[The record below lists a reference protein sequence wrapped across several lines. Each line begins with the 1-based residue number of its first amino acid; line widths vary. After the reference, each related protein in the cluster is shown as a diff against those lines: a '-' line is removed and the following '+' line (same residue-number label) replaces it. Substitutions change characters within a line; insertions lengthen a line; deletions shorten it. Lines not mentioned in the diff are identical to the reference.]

1 MDDNPR
7 GGNGQTQHYT
17 IKVSEKQPGNYGSFC
32 GWCISSSLPRQDDNC
47 RWGNKK
53 RYKKVIVRVVA
64 EVGKKEMNNVK
75 TLRPARIN
83 LGFVGWMTINLT
95 GYIEKYKISRGI
107 TKKKYGSYL
116 NDEAVGETSLYLVFQ
131 RNPVKIN
138 EMSIAKAY

>member
-1 MDDNPR
+1 MR
-7 GGNGQTQHYT
+7 A
-17 IKVSEKQPGNYGSFC
+17 
-32 GWCISSSLPRQDDNC
+32 
-47 RWGNKK
+47 
-53 RYKKVIVRVVA
+53 VA
-64 EVGKKEMNNVK
+64 EVSKKEMNNLK

-83 LGFVGWMTINLT
+83 LGFVGWMRINLT

-116 NDEAVGETSLYLVFQ
+116 NDEAVGETSLYLVLQ

>member
-1 MDDNPR
+1 
-7 GGNGQTQHYT
+7 
-17 IKVSEKQPGNYGSFC
+17 
-32 GWCISSSLPRQDDNC
+32 
-47 RWGNKK
+47 
-53 RYKKVIVRVVA
+53 VRVVA

-116 NDEAVGETSLYLVFQ
+116 NDEAVSKTRLCLVFQ
-131 RNPVKIN
+131 RKPVSSHGI
-138 EMSIAKAY
+138 SIVRAY

>member
-1 MDDNPR
+1 MIAI
-7 GGNGQTQHYT
+7 TE
-17 IKVSEKQPGNYGSFC
+17 VS
-32 GWCISSSLPRQDDNC
+32 
-47 RWGNKK
+47 
-53 RYKKVIVRVVA
+53 
-64 EVGKKEMNNVK
+64 KKEMNNLK

-83 LGFVGWMTINLT
+83 LGFVGWMRINLT

>member
-1 MDDNPR
+1 MR
-7 GGNGQTQHYT
+7 A
-17 IKVSEKQPGNYGSFC
+17 
-32 GWCISSSLPRQDDNC
+32 
-47 RWGNKK
+47 
-53 RYKKVIVRVVA
+53 VA
-64 EVGKKEMNNVK
+64 EVSKKEMNNIK
-75 TLRPARIN
+75 TLSLAGLN
-83 LGFVGWMTINLT
+83 LVFVGWMRMNLT

>member
-1 MDDNPR
+1 
-7 GGNGQTQHYT
+7 
-17 IKVSEKQPGNYGSFC
+17 
-32 GWCISSSLPRQDDNC
+32 
-47 RWGNKK
+47 
-53 RYKKVIVRVVA
+53 VRAVA
-64 EVGKKEMNNVK
+64 EVSKKEMNNLK

-83 LGFVGWMTINLT
+83 LGFVGWMRINLT

-116 NDEAVGETSLYLVFQ
+116 NDEAVGETSLYLVLQ

>member
-1 MDDNPR
+1 
-7 GGNGQTQHYT
+7 T

-53 RYKKVIVRVVA
+53 RYKKVIVIA
-64 EVGKKEMNNVK
+64 ITEVSKKEMNNVK

-83 LGFVGWMTINLT
+83 LGFVGWIRINLT

-107 TKKKYGSYL
+107 TKEKYGSYL
-116 NDEAVGETSLYLVFQ
+116 NDEAVSKTRLGLVFL
-131 RNPVKIN
+131 RNPVSSHGI
-138 EMSIAKAY
+138 SIVRAY

>member
-1 MDDNPR
+1 MR
-7 GGNGQTQHYT
+7 A
-17 IKVSEKQPGNYGSFC
+17 
-32 GWCISSSLPRQDDNC
+32 
-47 RWGNKK
+47 
-53 RYKKVIVRVVA
+53 VA
-64 EVGKKEMNNVK
+64 EVSKKEMNNLK

-83 LGFVGWMTINLT
+83 LGFVGWMRMNLT

-116 NDEAVGETSLYLVFQ
+116 NDEAVGETSLYLVLQ